1 MEVPFPHL
9 LESLVGK
16 NFDDNLFDAE
26 REGDTLFALFCLS
39 WFEVESAPA
48 IVFVKDPGVNPV
60 VFHELPQLRSVTS
73 MEIGCDARGY
83 CRAGVD
89 TMSWYCV
96 ILAGRQGPE
105 LKKMRETMRRVQ
117 QLLSNDGELSDVDED
132 QSLLLASALQNKRL
146 TFAWLDGEAQQN
158 EILSTSELALLPT
171 WVTRN
176 LLIVCL
182 HKSTP
187 AQICGGVI
195 SSTET
200 SYDTCRPRRD
210 LTDVPRLFIVHYKR
224 NATQDNVNVR
234 KNEFEH
240 EDADPASQL
249 VARYC
254 SSDEIPQII
263 QWISGTIRDGEARD
277 LPFFKAKTPDV
288 VPEDSDPIW
297 SKGAQSIRSKSVG
310 IKHMI
315 LKNIGKTYDHMGD
328 PRIGPILLL
337 GALMSFGT
345 IWLMRNQ
352 PTHQS
357 QSSQSNVKVSEPSVH
372 VHFLHGGAVLLSIC
386 SRYKQDFGVS

>member
-1 MEVPFPHL
+1 MEVP
-9 LESLVGK
+9 V
-16 NFDDNLFDAE
+16 
-26 REGDTLFALFCLS
+26 
-39 WFEVESAPA
+39 
-48 IVFVKDPGVNPV
+48 IVDHVP
-60 VFHELPQLRSVTS
+60 
-73 MEIGCDARGY
+73 Y
-83 CRAGVD
+83 
-89 TMSWYCV
+89 
-96 ILAGRQGPE
+96 
-105 LKKMRETMRRVQ
+105 
-117 QLLSNDGELSDVDED
+117 
-132 QSLLLASALQNKRL
+132 
-146 TFAWLDGEAQQN
+146 
-158 EILSTSELALLPT
+158 
-171 WVTRN
+171 
-176 LLIVCL
+176 
-182 HKSTP
+182 
-187 AQICGGVI
+187 
-195 SSTET
+195 ET

-357 QSSQSNVKVSEPSVH
+357 QSSQSNVKDETMRKQRERRRNASNRYISPSVTDMEPK
-372 VHFLHGGAVLLSIC
+372 GACQTPMSD
-386 SRYKQDFGVS
+386 SDRD